1 MEKVANF
8 FKALGDSAEVAGYF
22 PLWFKVVCLFSAIY
36 LLLFGGLF
44 IYFYAKSSALLK
56 TSAALSSL
64 EKKALTGD
72 PSAMVE
78 LSFSSSPHAFD
89 IIASVIRS
97 NPKDETR
104 QNAIIALSNIN
115 DPRKVEVLGGTLL
128 AEKWLVAAACAQS
141 LGRSGDPA
149 AVPYLVRALELR
161 IDWVVA
167 QKSAEAL
174 GNFPPSE
181 AVARA
186 LVAAL
191 NEGESSFEA
200 EAAKQSLVKFGP
212 YSVPFLIDNL
222 SNSTSG
228 QGLEQTIHA
237 LRLLGTA
244 DAPKVMQALTSFKA
258 KVNTLEEIS
267 VGERSKLISEAERA
281 SQELERR
288 HTGADGERPPNTG
301 PQPDVT
307 AGAVPRG

>member
-8 FKALGDSAEVAGYF
+8 FKALGDSAEVVGNF

-36 LLLFGGLF
+36 LLPFGGLF
-44 IYFYAKSSALLK
+44 IYFYARSSALLK
-56 TSAALSSL
+56 NSAALSAL
-64 EKKALTGD
+64 EKKALAGD
-72 PSAMVE
+72 SSAMVE
-78 LSFSSSPHAFD
+78 LSFSDSPRAFE

-97 NPKDETR
+97 NPQDETR
-104 QNAIIALSNIN
+104 QNAVVALSNIN
-115 DPRKVEVLGGTLL
+115 NPRKIEVLGDTLL

-141 LGRSGDPA
+141 LGRSSNPA

-181 AVARA
+181 TVARA
-186 LVAAL
+186 LVAAM
-191 NEGESSFEA
+191 NEGESTFEA

-212 YSVPFLIDNL
+212 YSVPFLIENL
-222 SNSTSG
+222 ASSTSG

-237 LRLLGTA
+237 LRILGPA
-244 DAPKVMQALTSFKA
+244 DAPKVIQALNSV
-258 KVNTLEEIS
+258 KVRVNAIEAIPVE
-267 VGERSKLISEAERA
+267 GRNKLIAESERA

-288 HTGADGERPPNTG
+288 H
-301 PQPDVT
+301 
-307 AGAVPRG
+307 AGN